1 MSLLRSKDASLVAA
15 PGTGDVGG
23 FGVEVLGGDHDL
35 VVGAALSLVTC
46 DDITVTEVPEAGW
59 YELSF
64 PGLKYSVGAKPCD
77 REDVAVN
84 ETGFTIVPAHENL
97 VARAEFDG
105 SWQRDSEFLGVSAG
119 IDRTV
124 VTLQPQPA
132 SLNALNRERLA
143 ALNGTNPCVEGDHH
157 TPAVVG
163 GVTLLLDGPVQ
174 LFVDGDGSPMPE
186 EFPLLETLADGLR
199 ESAVLFPGR
208 GNSDAAIE
216 LSAAVGGFEVGLG
229 RLPDVLTT
237 PLLDPAQGV
246 ELHDTPEGV
255 APRHGADGSVVLLH
269 LLPADILQLGP
280 AEVGV
285 LIEDA
290 QEVSGFNGNVLADVA
305 DEQDASIAELSNAQE
320 RGAHFDRLQA
330 RLVDDD
336 NRTSEV
342 CLVRLVREEVV
353 NGGGVG
359 EA

>member
-1 MSLLRSKDASLVAA
+1 MIRPPPISTQRSTL
-15 PGTGDVGG
+15 
-23 FGVEVLGGDHDL
+23 
-35 VVGAALSLVTC
+35 
-46 DDITVTEVPEAGW
+46 
-59 YELSF
+59 F
-64 PGLKYSVGAKPCD
+64 PY
-77 REDVAVN
+77 
-84 ETGFTIVPAHENL
+84 T
-97 VARAEFDG
+97 
-105 SWQRDSEFLGVSAG
+105 
-119 IDRTV
+119 
-124 VTLQPQPA
+124 TLFR
-132 SLNALNRERLA
+132 S
-143 ALNGTNPCVEGDHH
+143 DHH
-157 TPAVVG
+157 ASPVVC

-174 LFVDGDGSPMPE
+174 LLVDGDGSPTPE

-246 ELHDTPEGV
+246 ELHHTPEGV

-285 LIEDA
+285 LLEDA
-290 QEVSGFNGNVLADVA
+290 QEISRLNGNVLSDVA
-305 DEQDASIAELSNAQE
+305 DEEDTSVPRLGNAQE

-336 NRTSEV
+336 DGTTEV

-353 NGGGVG
+353 NCCGVR
-359 EA
+359 EAVTS